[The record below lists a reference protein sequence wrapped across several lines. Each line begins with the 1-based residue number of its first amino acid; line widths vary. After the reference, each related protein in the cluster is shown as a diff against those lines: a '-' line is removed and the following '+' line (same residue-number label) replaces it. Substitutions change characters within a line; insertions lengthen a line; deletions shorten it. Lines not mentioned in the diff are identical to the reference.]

1 MAHRRTKIWI
11 DLDDE
16 EDPLDLEGSF
26 QDLEVNLVA
35 MLMAV
40 VVLILIRNTIRSEIK
55 KRERNGREEK
65 AKVGKRGKA
74 LS

>member
-1 MAHRRTKIWI
+1 MMK
-11 DLDDE
+11 
-16 EDPLDLEGSF
+16 EDPLGLDGSF
-26 QDLEVNLVA
+26 QDLEVNLVKMVMVA
-35 MLMAV
+35 

-55 KRERNGREEK
+55 REREREREGERNGREEK